1 MAKELSTSQ
10 VEHLQEVAGAPTG
23 VSGRDLKI
31 SLNQLTA
38 LTPNVFFTDI
48 LDTLNFGDNPFDV
61 FVKQDVLFGNRTR
74 YVSTGMIQS
83 QQYEMGKSTPD
94 LMNSKPAPDYEDFST
109 SLVKSTFPLIYNEVE
124 MTNYFKNSD
133 NLTQFINQIRAVN
146 NTSYESERLN
156 SFLYLFG
163 NDNVDLPQYIKTELN
178 KKVDNTIILKTVDEV
193 NSFDRAYQSFIV
205 YNFIADA
212 IGLPGSPSST
222 WFCIHLSHSKGY
234 QYPSQIAFEY
244 AGLERIMYR
253 TSIKGVWGTWRKIST
268 TGVKDIP
275 KTNIAPADTTKFVGF
290 KGNSM
295 CNYCV
300 QNGICY
306 VSLWGV
312 QVTVTGR
319 VNTGVILPL
328 PKSGFFGGGHLTGG
342 GDAETHAYAHTI
354 PETGELKFNVKDANT
369 ALYGAFSYPVAES

>member
-10 VEHLQEVAGAPTG
+10 VEQLQEVAGAPTG

-31 SLNQLTA
+31 SLAQLTA

-83 QQYEMGKSTPD
+83 QQYEMGKSTPE

-109 SLVKSTFPLIYNEVE
+109 SLVKSTYPLIYNEVE

-178 KKVDNTIILKTVDEV
+178 KTKTKIVNTKDLGQK
-193 NSFDRAYQSFIV
+193 
-205 YNFIADA
+205 ADYKDV
-212 IGLPGSPSST
+212 
-222 WFCIHLSHSKGY
+222 F
-234 QYPSQIAFEY
+234 
-244 AGLERIMYR
+244 
-253 TSIKGVWGTWRKIST
+253 TSIVEIAQDMGTKGKPATNKYNIGFANTVAAGTKYNKSNMNNDLVLIISNSDLLKLSKEAASIYHQEFYQGT
-268 TGVKDIP
+268 NKFYKVIEADIP
-275 KTNIAPADTTKFVGF
+275 AGTAYLLDKETLRVYPKINRTIANEWMDLSMTITSHVFAYWGIF
-290 KGNSM
+290 KYG
-295 CNYCV
+295 
-300 QNGICY
+300 NGI
-306 VSLWGV
+306 
-312 QVTVTGR
+312 
-319 VNTGVILPL
+319 
-328 PKSGFFGGGHLTGG
+328 KLTF
-342 GDAETHAYAHTI
+342 TI
-354 PETGELKFNVKDANT
+354 QP
-369 ALYGAFSYPVAES
+369 